1 MDNEES
7 AMTIEEVLSRLAI
20 NTGRIADALEAL
32 ASSQG
37 IVPEAPGEPV
47 KKEPAKK
54 EPEKA
59 TATTTTKKKA
69 SKKAS
74 KKKVVGKKTEE
85 SESTLT
91 IADDVRPVLK
101 RLRDEVNHAAVKSLL
116 KKYGASTIPTLDP
129 KHFANIIADANKELG
144 DADDDADDI
153 DLDDDVQDDLLDDLD
168 DDDDL

>member
-7 AMTIEEVLSRLAI
+7 AMTIEEALSRLAI
-20 NTGRIADALEAL
+20 NTGRIADALEAI
-32 ASSQG
+32 ANSQG
-37 IVPEAPGEPV
+37 IVPEAPGEPE
-47 KKEPAKK
+47 KKEPAKPAAK
-54 EPEKA
+54 K
-59 TATTTTKKKA
+59 TTKKKA

-74 KKKVVGKKTEE
+74 KKKTVGKETEK
-85 SESTLT
+85 SESKLT

-129 KHFANIIADANKELG
+129 KHFENIIADALKELG
-144 DADDDADDI
+144 DAEDDADDI
-153 DLDDDVQDDLLDDLD
+153 DLDDDGQDDLLDDLD